1 MKTRIVTAAGF
12 ILIGAAAYAGLQALW
27 SGRPAAE
34 IPAAAPPAAAPA
46 MPVESAGPAIVSLST
61 EAVARAGIRAMPVEP
76 AGAAAGRSVPGTVE
90 PNAYRQVDIT
100 TLLGGTVIDVPVIL
114 GESVESGQVV
124 ARLRSPELTDEVRAW
139 RTVRADRDVTASRLA
154 RVQRLAA
161 IGAASQQDLE
171 QARADDVRAATEV
184 ETRLARLMRF
194 GLSEAQLAT
203 MAAGDALP
211 DQFIVRASAPG
222 VVITRQANPGLNVEA
237 GAPIVT
243 VADLRAVW
251 VMADVFEAD
260 LASLRIGQSAEVRA
274 AAFAGRRWTGRVTY
288 IEPALARETR
298 TARVRVEVAN
308 DDRQLRFGMLTTVHL
323 AGSADDGA
331 RPGVVVPA
339 AAIQQIGAA
348 AVVYVEQAAGRYEE
362 RVVTLGASEAGLTRV
377 TTGLEAG
384 ERVVVEGAFALR
396 AERDRLGLPA
406 PAPVPALERRDEGVG
421 GPAAATTV
429 AARVVEITAA
439 GLVPAR
445 VSVPAGQPVDLV
457 FVRRVEE
464 TCGTELAI
472 PDLGIR
478 RDLPLGQRVTVRLP
492 PQPPGELAFSCGMDM
507 LKGVIVVTR

>member
-34 IPAAAPPAAAPA
+34 VPVAAPPAAAPA
-46 MPVESAGPAIVSLST
+46 MSVESAGPAIVSLST

-76 AGAAAGRSVPGTVE
+76 AGAAAVRSVPGTVE

-114 GESVESGQVV
+114 GETVEAGQVV

-154 RVQRLAA
+154 RAQRLAA

-211 DQFIVRASAPG
+211 DQFTVRASAPG

-243 VADLRAVW
+243 VADLRVVW

-323 AGSADDGA
+323 AGRADDGA
-331 RPGVVVPA
+331 RPGVTVAA
-339 AAIQQIGAA
+339 AAIQQIGAV

-377 TTGLEAG
+377 TTGLAAG

-406 PAPVPALERRDEGVG
+406 PASAVERRDEGADR
-421 GPAAATTV
+421 PAATTV

-445 VSVPAGQPVDLV
+445 VSVPAGQPVDIV